1 MTVENT
7 NISTQENSNPES
19 VLPSWMSNWIS
30 RWKKRK
36 KKYLIIFLLISS
48 SITIFFWDRIFIT
61 AHVGEAGV
69 LFHRFSGTE
78 IDRIYKEGLHI
89 ISPLDIMTI
98 YETRNQ
104 IALHEFDVLSV
115 KGLRIHLA
123 IAIRY
128 RPQYDMLPTL
138 HQQIGPDYLQR
149 IVLPQIESV
158 MRKQLGG
165 YNADQ
170 IYTNENGLLNK
181 AIVLAINEVGRNYVV
196 VDDVIIR
203 SLTLP
208 DNIVKAIEDKL
219 TQQEY
224 LRSYEFRLKTAT
236 KEAQRKISEAKGI
249 SRAQHII
256 SESLTPEILTFEGI
270 KATQELAKSKNAKIV
285 VIGSGKN
292 GLPLILGD
300 NAFNTSSKSTSHGQ
314 NMNQGMNKQAA
325 GSFSSPLSNNL
336 LPNSLSIPV
345 SPTQA
350 PSSQLNPVSA
360 Q

>member
-1 MTVENT
+1 M
-7 NISTQENSNPES
+7 QF
-19 VLPSWMSNWIS
+19 
-30 RWKKRK
+30 RWPRK
-36 KKYLIIFLLISS
+36 KKHYLIIFLIILVIL
-48 SITIFFWDRIFIT
+48 TVLLWHRIVIT
-61 AHVGEAGV
+61 AYAGEAGV
-69 LFHRFSGTE
+69 LFRRFTGTE
-78 IDRIYKEGLHI
+78 IDRIYKEGVHI
-89 ISPLDIMTI
+89 ISPLDIMTV

-104 IALHEFDVLSV
+104 LALHEFDVLSV

-128 RPQYDMLPTL
+128 RPQYDMLTTL
-138 HQQIGPDYLQR
+138 HQQVGPDYLQR

-170 IYTNENGLLNK
+170 IYTNENGLLNN
-181 AIVLAINEVGRNYVV
+181 AIVLAINEVGRNYVI

-224 LRSYEFRLKTAT
+224 MRSYEFRLKTAT
-236 KEAQRKISEAKGI
+236 KEAQRKISEARGI
-249 SRAQHII
+249 NEAQRII
-256 SESLTPEILTFEGI
+256 GATLTPEILAYKGI
-270 KATQELAKSKNAKIV
+270 KATQELAQSQNAKIV

-300 NAFNTSSKSTSHGQ
+300 NAFTTADKSIAPDT
-314 NMNQGMNKQAA
+314 NKQTTAISA
-325 GSFSSPLSNNL
+325 N
-336 LPNSLSIPV
+336 
-345 SPTQA
+345 
-350 PSSQLNPVSA
+350 SSQAASA
-360 Q
+360 QLNQATIQ

>member
-1 MTVENT
+1 VDTSNILKNT
-7 NISTQENSNPES
+7 KS
-19 VLPSWMSNWIS
+19 VL
-30 RWKKRK
+30 RGRFQK
-36 KKYLIIFLLISS
+36 KKPYLIVFLLILA
-48 SITIFFWDRIFIT
+48 ILVVFLWHRIVIT

-69 LFHRFSGTE
+69 LFRRFTGTE
-78 IDRIYKEGLHI
+78 VDKIYKEGVHI

-138 HQQIGPDYLQR
+138 HQRIGPEYLQR
-149 IVLPQIESV
+149 VVLPQIESV
-158 MRKQLGG
+158 MRKQLGR

-181 AIVLAINEVGRNYVV
+181 AIVLAINEVGRNYVE

-224 LRSYEFRLKTAT
+224 LRSYEFRLKTAAQ
-236 KEAQRKISEAKGI
+236 EAQRKISEARGI
-249 SRAQHII
+249 HQAQRII
-256 SESLTPEILTFEGI
+256 SESLTPEILAFEGI
-270 KATQELAKSKNAKIV
+270 KATQELAKSQNAKIV

-300 NAFNTSSKSTSHGQ
+300 KAFSPDMHKTTPPNNRQ
-314 NMNQGMNKQAA
+314 QVA
-325 GSFSSPLSNNL
+325 PLSPSNNPTYIAP
-336 LPNSLSIPV
+336 LP
-345 SPTQA
+345 SPQLNQA
-350 PSSQLNPVSA
+350 PVQ
-360 Q
+360 

>member
-1 MTVENT
+1 MG
-7 NISTQENSNPES
+7 
-19 VLPSWMSNWIS
+19 MF
-30 RWKKRK
+30 RK
-36 KKYLIIFLLISS
+36 KKPFLIILLLI
-48 SITIFFWDRIFIT
+48 IVILVVLLWHRIVIT
-61 AHVGEAGV
+61 ANVGEAGV
-69 LFHRFSGTE
+69 LFRRFTGTE
-78 IDRIYKEGLHI
+78 IDKIYKEGVHI
-89 ISPLDIMTI
+89 ISPLDIMTL

-138 HQQIGPDYLQR
+138 HQRIGPNYLQR
-149 IVLPQIESV
+149 VVLPQIESV

-181 AIVLAINEVGRNYVV
+181 AIVLAIDEVGRNYVE

-208 DNIVKAIEDKL
+208 ENIVKAIENKL

-224 LRSYEFRLKTAT
+224 LRSYEFRAQTAI
-236 KEAQRKISEAKGI
+236 KEAQRKVSEAKGI
-249 SRAQHII
+249 NQAQRII
-256 SESLTPEILTFEGI
+256 SESLTPEILAFEGI
-270 KATQELAKSKNAKIV
+270 KATKELARSQNAKIV

-300 NAFNTSSKSTSHGQ
+300 KAFTSDSVKTNKGTNLELQGASSQPSETSSEQPALT
-314 NMNQGMNKQAA
+314 
-325 GSFSSPLSNNL
+325 P
-336 LPNSLSIPV
+336 P
-345 SPTQA
+345 
-350 PSSQLNPVSA
+350 A

>member
-1 MTVENT
+1 VKIF
-7 NISTQENSNPES
+7 NILKGTES
-19 VLPSWMSNWIS
+19 IQY
-30 RWKKRK
+30 RWPRK
-36 KKYLIIFLLISS
+36 KKHYLIIFLLIL
-48 SITIFFWDRIFIT
+48 TILTVLLWHRIVIT
-61 AHVGEAGV
+61 AYVGEAGV
-69 LFHRFSGTE
+69 LFRRFSGTE
-78 IDRIYKEGLHI
+78 IDYIYKEGVHI

-123 IAIRY
+123 VAIRY

-138 HQQIGPDYLQR
+138 HQKIGPDYLQR
-149 IVLPQIESV
+149 IVLPQLESV
-158 MRKQLGG
+158 MRKQLGS

-181 AIVLAINEVGRNYVV
+181 AIVLAINEIGRNYVV

-224 LRSYEFRLKTAT
+224 MRSYEFRLKTAA
-236 KEAQRKISEAKGI
+236 KEAQRKISEARGI
-249 SRAQHII
+249 NQAQRII
-256 SESLTPEILTFEGI
+256 GESLTPEILTFEGI
-270 KATQELAKSKNAKIV
+270 KATQELAKSQNAKIV

-300 NAFNTSSKSTSHGQ
+300 NAFTTKAGATTRNI
-314 NMNQGMNKQAA
+314 NKQMMTL
-325 GSFSSPLSNNL
+325 SSSPSH
-336 LPNSLSIPV
+336 IPK
-345 SPTQA
+345 S
-350 PSSQLNPVSA
+350 SSQVPSPELNQMPV

>member
-1 MTVENT
+1 M
-7 NISTQENSNPES
+7 QY
-19 VLPSWMSNWIS
+19 
-30 RWKKRK
+30 RWPRKKRH
-36 KKYLIIFLLISS
+36 YLIIFLIIL
-48 SITIFFWDRIFIT
+48 TILTVLLWHRMVIT
-61 AHVGEAGV
+61 AYVGDAGV
-69 LFHRFSGTE
+69 LFRRFSGTE
-78 IDRIYKEGLHI
+78 IDKIYKEGVHI

-128 RPQYDMLPTL
+128 RPQYDMLPIL
-138 HQQIGPDYLQR
+138 HQKIGPDYLQR

-158 MRKQLGG
+158 MRKQLGS

-224 LRSYEFRLKTAT
+224 MRSYEFRLKTAT
-236 KEAQRKISEAKGI
+236 KEAQRRVSEARGI
-249 SRAQHII
+249 NQAQRII
-256 SESLTPEILTFEGI
+256 GASLTPEILAFEGI
-270 KATQELAKSKNAKIV
+270 KATKELAKSHNAKIV

-300 NAFNTSSKSTSHGQ
+300 NAFATTASSSSAANKQVPTLSSKPS
-314 NMNQGMNKQAA
+314 
-325 GSFSSPLSNNL
+325 SFSQASSP
-336 LPNSLSIPV
+336 
-345 SPTQA
+345 
-350 PSSQLNPVSA
+350 QLNQDPV

>member
-1 MTVENT
+1 VKIVDVLKNTV
-7 NISTQENSNPES
+7 SKLSPL
-19 VLPSWMSNWIS
+19 V
-30 RWKKRK
+30 RK
-36 KKYLIIFLLISS
+36 KKSLFAFFLLITL
-48 SITIFFWDRIFIT
+48 ILTVLLWHRIVIT
-61 AHVGEAGV
+61 ANVGEAGV
-69 LFHRFSGTE
+69 LFHRFTGTE
-78 IDRIYKEGLHI
+78 IDKVYKEGVHI
-89 ISPLDIMTI
+89 ICPLDIMTI

-128 RPQYDMLPTL
+128 RPQYDMLTLL
-138 HQQIGPDYLQR
+138 HQRIGPDYLQR
-149 IVLPQIESV
+149 VVLPQIESV
-158 MRKQLGG
+158 MRKQLGN

-170 IYTNENGLLNK
+170 IYTNQNGLLNK
-181 AIVLAINEVGRNYVV
+181 AIVSSIEEVGRNYVT

-208 DNIVKAIEDKL
+208 ENIVKAIEDKL

-224 LRSYEFRLKTAT
+224 LRSYEFRLKTAS

-249 SRAQHII
+249 NQAQRII
-256 SESLTPEILTFEGI
+256 SESLTPEVLAFEGI
-270 KATQELAKSKNAKIV
+270 KATQELAKSQNAKIV

-300 NAFNTSSKSTSHGQ
+300 KAFTTVKEKTKKITVPAEPQSR
-314 NMNQGMNKQAA
+314 
-325 GSFSSPLSNNL
+325 
-336 LPNSLSIPV
+336 
-345 SPTQA
+345 PTQE
-350 PSSQLNPVSA
+350 LA

>member
-1 MTVENT
+1 MV
-7 NISTQENSNPES
+7 
-19 VLPSWMSNWIS
+19 
-30 RWKKRK
+30 
-36 KKYLIIFLLISS
+36 
-48 SITIFFWDRIFIT
+48 IT
-61 AHVGEAGV
+61 AYAGEAGV
-69 LFHRFSGTE
+69 LFRRFSGTE
-78 IDRIYKEGLHI
+78 IDRIYKEGVHI

-128 RPQYDMLPTL
+128 RPQYDMLTTL
-138 HQQIGPDYLQR
+138 HQKIGPDYLQR
-149 IVLPQIESV
+149 VVLPQIESV
-158 MRKQLGG
+158 MRKQLGK

-170 IYTNENGLLNK
+170 IYTNENGLLNS

-224 LRSYEFRLKTAT
+224 FRSYEFRLKSAAQ
-236 KEAQRKISEAKGI
+236 EAQRKISEAKGI
-249 SRAQHII
+249 NQAQRII
-256 SESLTPEILTFEGI
+256 SESLTPEILAYEGI
-270 KATQELAKSKNAKIV
+270 KATQELAKSQNAKIV

-300 NAFNTSSKSTSHGQ
+300 NAFTTASGSAVHKNQYNNSQAMMLSS
-314 NMNQGMNKQAA
+314 
-325 GSFSSPLSNNL
+325 SSPSNIST
-336 LPNSLSIPV
+336 PSI
-345 SPTQA
+345 QA
-350 PSSQLNPVSA
+350 PAPQPNQAPV

>member
-1 MTVENT
+1 MDNNLKNT
-7 NISTQENSNPES
+7 GSELYHRLRP
-19 VLPSWMSNWIS
+19 
-30 RWKKRK
+30 KRPF
-36 KKYLIIFLLISS
+36 LVIFLLIVVMLTV
-48 SITIFFWDRIFIT
+48 ILWNRIVIT

-69 LFHRFSGTE
+69 LFRRFTGTE
-78 IDRIYKEGLHI
+78 IDKIYKEGLHI

-128 RPQYDMLPTL
+128 RPQFDMLTTL
-138 HQQIGPDYLQR
+138 HQRIGPDYLQR
-149 IVLPQIESV
+149 VVLPQIESV

-170 IYTNENGLLNK
+170 IYTNENGLLNQ

-208 DNIVKAIEDKL
+208 DNIVNAIEDKL
-219 TQQEY
+219 TQQEL
-224 LRSYEFRLKTAT
+224 LRSYEFRLQTAA
-236 KEAQRKISEAKGI
+236 KEAQRKTMEAKGI
-249 SRAQHII
+249 NQAQRII
-256 SESLTPEILTFEGI
+256 GETLTSDILAFEGI
-270 KATQELAKSKNAKIV
+270 KATQELAKSQNAKIV

-300 NAFNTSSKSTSHGQ
+300 KAFTTDNTQTLPDQQQKGPASTSPQ
-314 NMNQGMNKQAA
+314 PD
-325 GSFSSPLSNNL
+325 SF
-336 LPNSLSIPV
+336 
-345 SPTQA
+345 
-350 PSSQLNPVSA
+350 A

>member
-1 MTVENT
+1 MINETTVENT
-7 NISTQENSNPES
+7 SIPFKKDSNPKS
-19 VLPSWMSNWIS
+19 PLRSWI
-30 RWKKRK
+30 KQK
-36 KKYLIIFLLISS
+36 KKYLIIFLLIFS
-48 SITIFFWDRIFIT
+48 SITIIFWERIFIT

-78 IDRIYKEGLHI
+78 IDKIYKEGLHI

-149 IVLPQIESV
+149 VVLPQIESV
-158 MRKQLGG
+158 MRKQLGS

-203 SLTLP
+203 SLSLP

-270 KATQELAKSKNAKIV
+270 KATQELAKSNNAKIV

-292 GLPLILGD
+292 GMPLILGD
-300 NAFNTSSKSTSHGQ
+300 NAFDNTAGKQASRSH
-314 NMNQGMNKQAA
+314 NKNKQEAMPVFNPLA
-325 GSFSSPLSNNL
+325 IPLS
-336 LPNSLSIPV
+336 PSQTP
-345 SPTQA
+345 SP
-350 PSSQLNPVSA
+350 QLNQVLG

>member
-1 MTVENT
+1 M
-7 NISTQENSNPES
+7 QF
-19 VLPSWMSNWIS
+19 
-30 RWKKRK
+30 RWPRKKRHN
-36 KKYLIIFLLISS
+36 LIIFLLILA
-48 SITIFFWDRIFIT
+48 ILTVLLWHRIVIT
-61 AHVGEAGV
+61 AYAGEAGV
-69 LFHRFSGTE
+69 LFRRFSGTE
-78 IDRIYKEGLHI
+78 IDKIYKEGVHI
-89 ISPLDIMTI
+89 ISPLDIMTV

-128 RPQYDMLPTL
+128 RPKYDMLTTL

-158 MRKQLGG
+158 MRKQLGN

-219 TQQEY
+219 AQQEY
-224 LRSYEFRLKTAT
+224 LRSYEFRVKTAA
-236 KEAQRKISEAKGI
+236 KEAQRKISEARGI
-249 SRAQHII
+249 NQAQLII
-256 SESLTPEILTFEGI
+256 GASLTPEILAFEGI
-270 KATQELAKSKNAKIV
+270 KATQELAKSQNAKIV

-300 NAFNTSSKSTSHGQ
+300 NAFTTTASSATHNT
-314 NMNQGMNKQAA
+314 NKQMTTR
-325 GSFSSPLSNNL
+325 SSNPSY
-336 LPNSLSIPV
+336 IP
-345 SPTQA
+345 A
-350 PSSQLNPVSA
+350 YSSQTPYPQLNQVPV

>member
-7 NISTQENSNPES
+7 NISTQEDSSPKS
-19 VLPSWMSNWIS
+19 VLRSWL
-30 RWKKRK
+30 KRK
-36 KKYLIIFLLISS
+36 KKYLVIFLLISS
-48 SITIFFWDRIFIT
+48 SITIFFWERIFIT
-61 AHVGEAGV
+61 AHVGEAGI

-78 IDRIYKEGLHI
+78 VDKIYKEGLHV

-128 RPQYDMLPTL
+128 RPQYDMLPAL

-149 IVLPQIESV
+149 VVLPQIESV

-170 IYTNENGLLNK
+170 IYTNENGLLNR
-181 AIVLAINEVGRNYVV
+181 AIVLAINEVGRNYVA

-224 LRSYEFRLKTAT
+224 LRSYEFRLKTA
-236 KEAQRKISEAKGI
+236 KQEAQRKISEAKGI
-249 SRAQHII
+249 NQAQRII

-270 KATQELAKSKNAKIV
+270 KATRELAKSQNAKIV

-300 NAFNTSSKSTSHGQ
+300 NAFSTPSKSAADS
-314 NMNQGMNKQAA
+314 MNKQTMR
-325 GSFSSPLSNNL
+325 PLSNAS
-336 LPNSLSIPV
+336 PIPV
-345 SPTQA
+345 
-350 PSSQLNPVSA
+350 PSSASPIPQLNQIPA

>member
-1 MTVENT
+1 MINEITVENT
-7 NISTQENSNPES
+7 NISSQETSDPKS
-19 VLPSWMSNWIS
+19 VLHSWL
-30 RWKKRK
+30 RRK
-36 KKYLIIFLLISS
+36 KKFLVILLLLITI
-48 SITIFFWDRIFIT
+48 ITITFWNRIFIT
-61 AHVGEAGV
+61 ANVGEAGI

-78 IDRIYKEGLHI
+78 IDKIYKEGLHI

-104 IALHEFDVLSV
+104 IVLHEFDVLSV
-115 KGLRIHLA
+115 KGMRIHLA

-149 IVLPQIESV
+149 VVLPQIESV
-158 MRKQLGG
+158 MRKQLGN

-181 AIVLAINEVGRNYVV
+181 AIILAINEVGRNYIV

-203 SLTLP
+203 SLVLP

-224 LRSYEFRLKTAT
+224 LRSYEFRLKTAM

-249 SRAQHII
+249 NQAQRII
-256 SESLTPEILTFEGI
+256 GESLTPEILAFEGI
-270 KATQELAKSKNAKIV
+270 KATQELAKSQNAKIV

-300 NAFNTSSKSTSHGQ
+300 NAFSATDKSATPNADKQQVAPPFSNPSYIPLPSS
-314 NMNQGMNKQAA
+314 
-325 GSFSSPLSNNL
+325 
-336 LPNSLSIPV
+336 
-345 SPTQA
+345 QA
-350 PSSQLNPVSA
+350 PSPQLNQAPV

>member
-1 MTVENT
+1 M
-7 NISTQENSNPES
+7 QF
-19 VLPSWMSNWIS
+19 
-30 RWKKRK
+30 RWPRKKRHN
-36 KKYLIIFLLISS
+36 LIIFLLILA
-48 SITIFFWDRIFIT
+48 ILTVLLWHRIVIT
-61 AHVGEAGV
+61 AYSGEAGV
-69 LFHRFSGTE
+69 LFRRFSGTE
-78 IDRIYKEGLHI
+78 IDKIYKEGVHI

-128 RPQYDMLPTL
+128 RPRYDMLPTL

-158 MRKQLGG
+158 MRKQLGS

-170 IYTNENGLLNK
+170 IYINENGLLNK

-203 SLTLP
+203 SLALP

-224 LRSYEFRLKTAT
+224 MRSYEFRLKTAT
-236 KEAQRKISEAKGI
+236 MEAQRKISEARGI
-249 SRAQHII
+249 NQAQRII
-256 SESLTPEILTFEGI
+256 GESLTPEILAFEGI
-270 KATQELAKSKNAKIV
+270 KATQELAKSHNAKIV

-300 NAFNTSSKSTSHGQ
+300 NAFTTTARSAAHNT
-314 NMNQGMNKQAA
+314 NKQMT
-325 GSFSSPLSNNL
+325 PLSSN
-336 LPNSLSIPV
+336 PSYIPA
-345 SPTQA
+345 SSSQA
-350 PSSQLNPVSA
+350 PSPQLNQAPV

>member
-1 MTVENT
+1 MKIVDVLKNTV
-7 NISTQENSNPES
+7 SKLSPL
-19 VLPSWMSNWIS
+19 V
-30 RWKKRK
+30 RK
-36 KKYLIIFLLISS
+36 KKSLFAFFLLITL
-48 SITIFFWDRIFIT
+48 ILTVLLWHRIVIT
-61 AHVGEAGV
+61 ANVGEAGV
-69 LFHRFSGTE
+69 LFHRFTGTE
-78 IDRIYKEGLHI
+78 IDKVYKEGVHI
-89 ISPLDIMTI
+89 ICPLDIMTI

-128 RPQYDMLPTL
+128 RPQYDMLTLL
-138 HQQIGPDYLQR
+138 HQRIGPDYLQR
-149 IVLPQIESV
+149 VVLPQIESV
-158 MRKQLGG
+158 MRKQLGN

-170 IYTNENGLLNK
+170 IYTNQNGLLNK
-181 AIVLAINEVGRNYVV
+181 AIVSSIEEVGRNYVT

-208 DNIVKAIEDKL
+208 ENIVKAIEDKL

-224 LRSYEFRLKTAT
+224 LRSYEFRLKTAS

-249 SRAQHII
+249 NQAQRII
-256 SESLTPEILTFEGI
+256 SESLTPEVLAFEGI
-270 KATQELAKSKNAKIV
+270 KATQELAKSQNAKIV

-300 NAFNTSSKSTSHGQ
+300 KAFTTVKEKTKKITVPAEPQSR
-314 NMNQGMNKQAA
+314 
-325 GSFSSPLSNNL
+325 
-336 LPNSLSIPV
+336 
-345 SPTQA
+345 PTQE
-350 PSSQLNPVSA
+350 LA

>member
-1 MTVENT
+1 MINETTVENT
-7 NISTQENSNPES
+7 NIPPKKDSNPKS
-19 VLPSWMSNWIS
+19 LLRSWI
-30 RWKKRK
+30 KRK
-36 KKYLIIFLLISS
+36 KKYLIIFLLICS
-48 SITIFFWDRIFIT
+48 SITIIFWERIFIT

-78 IDRIYKEGLHI
+78 IDKIYKEGLHI

-149 IVLPQIESV
+149 VILPQIESV
-158 MRKQLGG
+158 MRKQLGS

-203 SLTLP
+203 SLSLP

-249 SRAQHII
+249 SQAQHII

-292 GLPLILGD
+292 GMPLILGD
-300 NAFNTSSKSTSHGQ
+300 NAFNSTEG
-314 NMNQGMNKQAA
+314 KQASRSRSKKKQPA
-325 GSFSSPLSNNL
+325 MPASNPLA
-336 LPNSLSIPV
+336 IPV
-345 SPTQA
+345 PPSQA
-350 PSSQLNPVSA
+350 PSPQLNKVLA

>member
-1 MTVENT
+1 M
-7 NISTQENSNPES
+7 QF
-19 VLPSWMSNWIS
+19 
-30 RWKKRK
+30 RWPRKKRH
-36 KKYLIIFLLISS
+36 YLIFFLIILLIL
-48 SITIFFWDRIFIT
+48 TVLLWNRIVIT
-61 AHVGEAGV
+61 AYAGEAGV
-69 LFHRFSGTE
+69 LFRRFSGTE
-78 IDRIYKEGLHI
+78 IDRIYKEGVHI

-128 RPQYDMLPTL
+128 RPQYDMLTTL
-138 HQQIGPDYLQR
+138 HQKIGPDYLQR
-149 IVLPQIESV
+149 VVLPQIESV
-158 MRKQLGG
+158 MRKQLGN

-170 IYTNENGLLNK
+170 IYTNENGLLNT

-224 LRSYEFRLKTAT
+224 YRSYEFRLKSAT
-236 KEAQRKISEAKGI
+236 QEALRKISEARGI
-249 SRAQHII
+249 NQAQRII
-256 SESLTPEILTFEGI
+256 SESLTPEVLAYEGI
-270 KATQELAKSKNAKIV
+270 KATQELAKSQNAKIV

-300 NAFNTSSKSTSHGQ
+300 NAFTT
-314 NMNQGMNKQAA
+314 AA
-325 GSFSSPLSNNL
+325 GSAIHNKNKQMMPPASSPSN
-336 LPNSLSIPV
+336 IP
-345 SPTQA
+345 SSFSQA
-350 PSSQLNPVSA
+350 PSPELNQAPV

>member
-1 MTVENT
+1 M
-7 NISTQENSNPES
+7 QY
-19 VLPSWMSNWIS
+19 
-30 RWKKRK
+30 RWPRKKRY
-36 KKYLIIFLLISS
+36 YLMIFLLIFV
-48 SITIFFWDRIFIT
+48 ILTVLLWNRMVIT
-61 AHVGEAGV
+61 ANVGEAGV

-78 IDRIYKEGLHI
+78 VDKIYTEGVHI

-104 IALHEFDVLSV
+104 ITLHEFDVLSI

-128 RPQYDMLPTL
+128 RPQYDMLTTL
-138 HQQIGPDYLQR
+138 HQKIGPEYLQR

-181 AIVLAINEVGRNYVV
+181 AIVLAINEVGRNYIA

-203 SLTLP
+203 SIILP

-224 LRSYEFRLKTAT
+224 LRSYEFRLKTAE
-236 KEAQRKISEAKGI
+236 KEAQRKINEARGI
-249 SRAQHII
+249 NQAQRII
-256 SESLTPEILTFEGI
+256 GASLTPEILAFEGI
-270 KATQELAKSKNAKIV
+270 KATKELAKSSNAKIV

-300 NAFNTSSKSTSHGQ
+300 SAFATTDQSTTDNINKS
-314 NMNQGMNKQAA
+314 
-325 GSFSSPLSNNL
+325 L
-336 LPNSLSIPV
+336 
-345 SPTQA
+345 A
-350 PSSQLNPVSA
+350 PSSSQAPFPQQNQAPA
-360 Q
+360 RR

>member
-1 MTVENT
+1 M
-7 NISTQENSNPES
+7 QF
-19 VLPSWMSNWIS
+19 
-30 RWKKRK
+30 RWPRKKRF
-36 KKYLIIFLLISS
+36 YLITFLLILA
-48 SITIFFWDRIFIT
+48 ILTVVLWQRIVIT
-61 AHVGEAGV
+61 AYAGEAGV
-69 LFHRFSGTE
+69 LFRRFSGTE
-78 IDRIYKEGLHI
+78 IDHIYKEGVHI

-104 IALHEFDVLSV
+104 IALHEFDVLSL

-128 RPQYDMLPTL
+128 RPRYNMLTTL

-170 IYTNENGLLNK
+170 IYTNDNGLLNK
-181 AIVLAINEVGRNYVV
+181 AIIRAINEVGRNYVV

-236 KEAQRKISEAKGI
+236 KEAQRKISEARGI
-249 SRAQHII
+249 HQAQRII
-256 SESLTPEILTFEGI
+256 GESLTPEILAFKGI
-270 KATQELAKSKNAKIV
+270 KATEALAKSHNAKIV

-300 NAFNTSSKSTSHGQ
+300 NAFTTDKATTQNVMKETTKLSSNSS
-314 NMNQGMNKQAA
+314 QAA
-325 GSFSSPLSNNL
+325 SPQFN
-336 LPNSLSIPV
+336 
-345 SPTQA
+345 QA
-350 PSSQLNPVSA
+350 AA

>member
-1 MTVENT
+1 M
-7 NISTQENSNPES
+7 QF
-19 VLPSWMSNWIS
+19 
-30 RWKKRK
+30 RWPRKKRH
-36 KKYLIIFLLISS
+36 YLIIFLLILA
-48 SITIFFWDRIFIT
+48 ILTVLLWHRIVIT
-61 AHVGEAGV
+61 AYAGEAGV
-69 LFHRFSGTE
+69 LFRRFSGTE
-78 IDRIYKEGLHI
+78 IDKIYKEGVHF

-104 IALHEFDVLSV
+104 ITLHEFNVLSV

-123 IAIRY
+123 IAVRY
-128 RPQYDMLPTL
+128 RPKYDMLPTL

-196 VDDVIIR
+196 VDDAIIR
-203 SLTLP
+203 SITLP

-236 KEAQRKISEAKGI
+236 KEAQRRISEARGI
-249 SRAQHII
+249 NQAQRII
-256 SESLTPEILTFEGI
+256 GESLTPEILAFKGI
-270 KATQELAKSKNAKIV
+270 KATQELAKSQNAKIV
-285 VIGSGKN
+285 IIGSGKN

-300 NAFNTSSKSTSHGQ
+300 NAFTTSPKSATHNINKQTTPLSSNPSYIPTSSS
-314 NMNQGMNKQAA
+314 
-325 GSFSSPLSNNL
+325 
-336 LPNSLSIPV
+336 
-345 SPTQA
+345 QA
-350 PSSQLNPVSA
+350 PSPQLNQAPV

>member
-1 MTVENT
+1 MYKNT
-7 NISTQENSNPES
+7 ESTPN
-19 VLPSWMSNWIS
+19 
-30 RWKKRK
+30 RWLNLSFLNRFRK
-36 KKYLIIFLLISS
+36 KPLLTILLLVIAIIVV
-48 SITIFFWDRIFIT
+48 TFWNRIVIT
-61 AHVGEAGV
+61 ANVGEAGV
-69 LFHRFSGTE
+69 LFRRFTGTE
-78 IDRIYKEGLHI
+78 IDKIYKEGVHI

-104 IALHEFDVLSV
+104 ITLHEFDVLSV

-138 HQQIGPDYLQR
+138 HQRIGPDYLQR
-149 IVLPQIESV
+149 VVLPQIESV
-158 MRKQLGG
+158 MRKQLGS

-181 AIVLAINEVGRNYVV
+181 AIVLAINEVGRNYVE

-208 DNIVKAIEDKL
+208 QNIVKAIEDKL
-219 TQQEY
+219 TQQEH
-224 LRSYEFRLKTAT
+224 LRSYEFRLQTAT

-249 SRAQHII
+249 YEAQQII
-256 SESLTPEILTFEGI
+256 NKSLTPEVLAFEGI
-270 KATQELAKSKNAKIV
+270 KATKELAKSQNAKIV

-300 NAFNTSSKSTSHGQ
+300 KAFAPDDSTKPSNEGTLKD
-314 NMNQGMNKQAA
+314 NQD
-325 GSFSSPLSNNL
+325 
-336 LPNSLSIPV
+336 I
-345 SPTQA
+345 
-350 PSSQLNPVSA
+350 SSQLPA
-360 Q
+360 APLKQPALPFTQ

>member
-1 MTVENT
+1 MKNT
-7 NISTQENSNPES
+7 NLQQDSKLKS
-19 VLPSWMSNWIS
+19 LLRHWMQQ
-30 RWKKRK
+30 K
-36 KKYLIIFLLISS
+36 KKYLIIILLIISL
-48 SITIFFWDRIFIT
+48 ITVIFWNRIVIT

-69 LFHRFSGTE
+69 LFRRFSGTE
-78 IDRIYKEGLHI
+78 IDKIYKEGVHI

-128 RPQYDMLPTL
+128 RPQYDMLPVL
-138 HQQIGPDYLQR
+138 HQRIGPDYLQR
-149 IVLPQIESV
+149 VVLPQIESV
-158 MRKQLGG
+158 MRKQLGK

-170 IYTNENGLLNK
+170 IYTNEKGLLND

-208 DNIVKAIEDKL
+208 ENIVKAIEDKL

-224 LRSYEFRLKTAT
+224 LRSYEFRLKTAS
-236 KEAQRKISEAKGI
+236 KEAERKISEAQGI
-249 SRAQHII
+249 SRAQQII
-256 SESLTPEILTFEGI
+256 SQSLTPEILAFEGI

-285 VIGSGKN
+285 LIGSSKN

-300 NAFNTSSKSTSHGQ
+300 KAFSKEDHK
-314 NMNQGMNKQAA
+314 NKQMMI
-325 GSFSSPLSNNL
+325 
-336 LPNSLSIPV
+336 NSVPHL
-345 SPTQA
+345 TQPQA
-350 PSSQLNPVSA
+350 DNVPPSDKQ
-360 Q
+360 